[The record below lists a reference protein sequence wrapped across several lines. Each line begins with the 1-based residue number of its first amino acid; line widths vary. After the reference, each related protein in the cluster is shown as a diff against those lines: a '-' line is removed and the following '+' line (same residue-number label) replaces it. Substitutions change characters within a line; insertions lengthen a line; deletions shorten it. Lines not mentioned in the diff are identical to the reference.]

1 MTDKIIVALTLDRGG
16 QWQGTT
22 REQNYVLSGEGICMA
37 IPSTY
42 DRHPFKV
49 LVYETERNIRTIEK
63 SG

>member
-1 MTDKIIVALTLDRGG
+1 MSEIIVAGVLDRGG

-49 LVYETERNIRTIEK
+49 IEYEEDNTDEHR
-63 SG
+63 